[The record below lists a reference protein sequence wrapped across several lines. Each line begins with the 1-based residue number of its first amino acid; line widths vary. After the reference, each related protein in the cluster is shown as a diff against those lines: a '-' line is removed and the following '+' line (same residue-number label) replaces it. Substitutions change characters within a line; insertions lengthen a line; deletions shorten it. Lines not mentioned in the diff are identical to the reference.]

1 MWELAKIASI
11 EYPLLDHRDL
21 LRLCSCNVGRQR
33 ISASWDRF
41 IANSFISGI
50 CGVTWYVSI
59 SQVLDAP
66 LWIPAMFACDVH

>member
-33 ISASWDRF
+33 ISASWDRL

-50 CGVTWYVSI
+50 VG
-59 SQVLDAP
+59 LP
-66 LWIPAMFACDVH
+66 GM

>member
-1 MWELAKIASI
+1 MWELAKIASV

-33 ISASWDRF
+33 ISASWDRL

-50 CGVTWYVSI
+50 VG
-59 SQVLDAP
+59 SQGSNGFSAETAFCPKILMSN
-66 LWIPAMFACDVH
+66 LK